1 MLRSERNHD
10 RIIGGRSLQLEVER
24 SAKTFSQGQPPGAID
39 PIAKWR
45 MQDELHSARL
55 VKETFHHQSLLR
67 RNCAERAISV
77 REVIG
82 DLFSPV
88 LWQLNLAFKPLTEI
102 LSGVAGICRNIG
114 LWPVRP
120 ADILSAAGFSGFQTH
135 WAHRAKLYVPSQQ
148 LFDFDSQIGY
158 GL

>member
-10 RIIGGRSLQLEVER
+10 RIIGGRGLQLEVER

-39 PIAKWR
+39 SIAKWR

-82 DLFSPV
+82 DLLGTVSGERRLPACSFR
-88 LWQLNLAFKPLTEI
+88 QLAGNT
-102 LSGVAGICRNIG
+102 GVF
-114 LWPVRP
+114 PP
-120 ADILSAAGFSGFQTH
+120 
-135 WAHRAKLYVPSQQ
+135 WA
-148 LFDFDSQIGY
+148 
-158 GL
+158 